1 MILAFARSA
10 TQGERGRCRS
20 LGFDGLDVIMME
32 SLAPDV
38 FYEKVGRRGGE
49 AVEHSAAGLRGPL
62 HLRVKFR
69 RKRQIARGGKRP

>member
-49 AVEHSAAGLRGPL
+49 AVEHSGPSRSSSL
-62 HLRVKFR
+62 TSKISSKKANRTGR
-69 RKRQIARGGKRP
+69 